1 MDNKTYRELCIT
13 THIAQN
19 PAKAGGSRDFHHC
32 NLARCI
38 SGSRKEPAAPQDQG
52 HVNSSSQTPRVW
64 QVAKLAPQPRWP
76 CSGKGRRRVSAQRAV
91 MRINKAC
98 EDAL

>member
-1 MDNKTYRELCIT
+1 MDSKTYTELS
-13 THIAQN
+13 IAEK
-19 PAKAGGSRDFHHC
+19 PGKAGGSRDFHHH

-38 SGSRKEPAAPQDQG
+38 SGSGKEHPAPQDQG
-52 HVNSSSQTPRVW
+52 HVNSSSQTLRVW

-76 CSGKGRRRVSAQRAV
+76 WSGKGRGRVSAQRAV